1 MINEKILQLDEWL
14 LINRPIY
21 ELGETKEEYEKR
33 NVYLFEKINEKDL
46 SNKNIDW
53 HEFEQLP
60 EESFI
65 DYAIRFSEEYADILD
80 CVDFIPDYYKVIFD
94 FNKEPH
100 IVLNSE
106 NPIFDKDN
114 WRID

>member
-1 MINEKILQLDEWL
+1 MIDEKILNLDEWW
-14 LINRPIY
+14 LINRPML
-21 ELGETKEEYEKR
+21 ELGESLKDYEKR
-33 NVYLFEKINEKDL
+33 QVYIFEKINEKDL
-46 SNKNIDW
+46 LKENINW
-53 HEFEQLP
+53 FEFDQLP
-60 EESFI
+60 EESYI

-80 CVDFIPDYYKVIFD
+80 YVDFIPDYYKVVFD